1 MVLLPSSYHDAGIVA
16 NFICLN
22 ICRML
27 LNILDGIVLIGFSL
41 TFIWTVSS
49 SSSFLKF
56 ILLCYSV
63 DVPQLDEW
71 KLLGADYLQLFVCQ
85 VCLF

>member
-16 NFICLN
+16 NFIRLN

-41 TFIWTVSS
+41 TFIWTVSF
-49 SSSFLKF
+49 SSFF
-56 ILLCYSV
+56 
-63 DVPQLDEW
+63 
-71 KLLGADYLQLFVCQ
+71 F
-85 VCLF
+85 FF